1 MHIYFKVV
9 FSLNVQLVA
18 KLLQKRLVSTFQEEI
33 NAYAI
38 CCLVVREA
46 LVLLFSPTLKC
57 IYCTL

>member
-18 KLLQKRLVSTFQEEI
+18 KLLQKRLVSNFQEEI

-38 CCLVVREA
+38 CCLVVLEA
-46 LVLLFSPTLKC
+46 LVLLFSLH
-57 IYCTL
+57 